1 MSGSQSRRFPETSK
15 VWIFSRFPIE
25 LGSSVS
31 WFSLRKSMRNFE
43 HFPILGV
50 NSSSLLRPTWR
61 TVKWDKFPTDSGKT
75 ERQFS
80 VKTSSE
86 SSRQLPILSDK
97 WRILFWSI
105 LSKIIHFRCFLNR
118 FWGWQEDFVDFPNLN
133 QLTLTVFFSWLQIAE
148 LIGGK
153 TIRTIDPNLSW
164 RPR

>member
-105 LSKIIHFRCFLNR
+105 LTKIIHFRSFFKSILRLTRR
-118 FWGWQEDFVDFPNLN
+118 FCRFSESKSTNIDG
-133 QLTLTVFFSWLQIAE
+133 FFSWLQIGE

-153 TIRTIDPNLSW
+153 TIRTIDPNFSW
-164 RPR
+164 RHR

>member
-1 MSGSQSRRFPETSK
+1 MPGSNPTYLESCFLIFFRFKTQSFISSFKSVSGSQSRRFPETSK

-105 LSKIIHFRCFLNR
+105 LSKIIHFSCF
-118 FWGWQEDFVDFPNLN
+118 
-133 QLTLTVFFSWLQIAE
+133 
-148 LIGGK
+148 
-153 TIRTIDPNLSW
+153 
-164 RPR
+164 